1 MKKYT
6 ERIELS
12 DLFNDTTLDDVIEEL
27 QKLKNSHPNT
37 EKIYVDFDC
46 GYEYEGPCITIEY
59 LEKNNQKQSSN

>member
-37 EKIYVDFDC
+37 EKYIC
-46 GYEYEGPCITIEY
+46 
-59 LEKNNQKQSSN
+59 